1 MHDAAGAGKH
11 RTAQAILAY
20 LARHPRAADTEH
32 GIAQWW
38 LPEMG
43 VEAPLAQVQQALQA
57 LVQRGEME
65 RVVLPDGGAIYRAPT
80 P

>member
-1 MHDAAGAGKH
+1 
-11 RTAQAILAY
+11 
-20 LARHPRAADTEH
+20 
-32 GIAQWW
+32 
-38 LPEMG
+38 MG